1 VGQARKLMNRVVPL
15 EVDLDRAMDPAI
27 KLKDAVV

>member
-1 VGQARKLMNRVVPL
+1 VRKLMNRGVPL
-15 EVDLDRAMDPAI
+15 EVDLDRALDPAI